1 MPKPSPKLDPATDAV
16 LRRMLATPPQ
26 MAIDPKD
33 ILKRLNDNNV
43 AVLEFA
49 GETYKRIYG

>member
-26 MAIDPKD
+26 PK
-33 ILKRLNDNNV
+33 V
-43 AVLEFA
+43 AVKPTSGKA
-49 GETYKRIYG
+49 KAKKKD

>member
-26 MAIDPKD
+26 PK
-33 ILKRLNDNNV
+33 R
-43 AVLEFA
+43 AVKKSTSKKA
-49 GETYKRIYG
+49 KKGAK